1 MNLFYIAVLLFS
13 GMIFGRIFSKI
24 KFPEVTGFLI
34 GGIIIGPSVLGL
46 ISPEGVKSLNVV
58 SDVALSFIAFSIGSE
73 MKFSVLKNLG
83 NKIVLIT
90 LFEALG
96 AFFVVLLGT
105 LILSG
110 MDVPFSL
117 TLASIACATAPAAT
131 LMVIREYKAKGD
143 LVNVLLPVVALD
155 DAVCIIVFGI
165 ASSISV
171 NLLEGGDLNF
181 LTMFGLPIFEIIL
194 SIVIGIMGGIAF
206 SLISKKIRSE
216 NELLSFTIATI
227 FLLAS
232 ISNIY
237 GLSSLLTLMSTSVII
252 ANLGNVS
259 RRYSDLID
267 RLTPPIFMCFFVL
280 SGADLNLSSLKTVGV
295 IGIFYVVGRALG
307 KYIGAYSSAKIT
319 GVSKDIQ
326 KYLGLTLIPQAGV
339 AIGLSLIASQKIPD
353 PHGSMIRTI
362 ILGATI
368 IYELVGPLLAKI
380 ALKKAGC
387 IEN

>member
-1 MNLFYIAVLLFS
+1 MSMFYIAVLLFS

-46 ISPEGVKSLNVV
+46 ISSEGVKSLNVI

-73 MKFSVLKNLG
+73 MKISVLKNLG

-96 AFFVVLLGT
+96 AFFVVLIGT
-105 LILSG
+105 MLLSG
-110 MDVPFSL
+110 MDIAFSL

-131 LMVIREYKAKGD
+131 LMVIREYRAKGE

-165 ASSISV
+165 SSSIAV
-171 NLLEGGDLNF
+171 NILQGGELNF
-181 LTMFGLPIFEIIL
+181 LTMFGVPLLEILL
-194 SIVIGIMGGIAF
+194 SIVIGVIGGIAF
-206 SLISKKIRSE
+206 SFVSKKIKTE
-216 NELLSFTIATI
+216 NELLAFTIAVI
-227 FLLAS
+227 FLLDS
-232 ISNIY
+232 IANLN
-237 GLSSLLTLMSTSVII
+237 GLSSLLTLMTASVII

-280 SGADLNLSSLKTVGV
+280 SGADLNLSSLKTVGA
-295 IGIFYVVGRALG
+295 IGIFYVLGRTLG
-307 KYIGAYSSAKIT
+307 KYMGAYSSAKIT
-319 GVSKDIQ
+319 GMSKNIQ
-326 KYLGLTLIPQAGV
+326 KYLGLTLVPQAGV

-353 PHGSMIRTI
+353 PHGTMIRT
-362 ILGATI
+362 
-368 IYELVGPLLAKI
+368 
-380 ALKKAGC
+380 
-387 IEN
+387 